1 MNARSAALRP
11 SMPARMAALGGASTV
26 GRNGPGATS
35 PAGTGLIYVG
45 TSARLSYALG
55 HAGFVPKG
63 ISKISARGVP
73 WTSVILA
80 FVVGLICFLPFP
92 SWQGL
97 VGLVTSATVIMYGF
111 APITLIALRRADPDR
126 ERPYKLPAGEA
137 MARLA
142 FIAANLIIYWTDSE
156 AVGKL
161 LLGVVVGF
169 IIFGISYS
177 VKRPVEKPPLDPI
190 ALPGRCPSSAASARS
205 PSSGS
210 TAESGSSRSGST
222 C

>member
-1 MNARSAALRP
+1 MILYIDAFI
-11 SMPARMAALGGASTV
+11 
-26 GRNGPGATS
+26 S

-73 WTSVILA
+73 WTSVLLA

-126 ERPYKLPAGEA
+126 PRPYRLPA
-137 MARLA
+137 AR
-142 FIAANLIIYWTDSE
+142 
-156 AVGKL
+156 
-161 LLGVVVGF
+161 
-169 IIFGISYS
+169 
-177 VKRPVEKPPLDPI
+177 
-190 ALPGRCPSSAASARS
+190 RS
-205 PSSGS
+205 RRR
-210 TAESGSSRSGST
+210 SRSSPPT
-222 C
+222 